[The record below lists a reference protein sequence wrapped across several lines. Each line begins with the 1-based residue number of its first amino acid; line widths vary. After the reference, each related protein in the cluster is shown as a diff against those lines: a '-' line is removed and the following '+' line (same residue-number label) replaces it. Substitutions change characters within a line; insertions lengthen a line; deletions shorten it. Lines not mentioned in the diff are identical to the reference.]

1 MQEHTCEEEKDWGA
15 GGSTPLAQAPG
26 TGAPV
31 GARSLGT
38 AMAELTL
45 AGAHGFRSRLALPMA
60 VSPSASPRDLEGGQH
75 PHSPHPPAAL
85 PLGIRGHGDVG

>member
-1 MQEHTCEEEKDWGA
+1 
-15 GGSTPLAQAPG
+15 
-26 TGAPV
+26 
-31 GARSLGT
+31 
-38 AMAELTL
+38 MAELTL